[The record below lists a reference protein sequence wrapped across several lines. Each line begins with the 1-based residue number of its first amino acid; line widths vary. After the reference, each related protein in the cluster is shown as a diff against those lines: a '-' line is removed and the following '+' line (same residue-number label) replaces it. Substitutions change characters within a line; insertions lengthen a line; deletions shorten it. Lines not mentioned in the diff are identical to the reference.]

1 MQPISGGE
9 MLVAILDGCDPQS
22 AGARLTFGTFEKCDD
37 AGLRDQLADVIGA
50 AAVALSGFKPFA
62 CA

>member
-1 MQPISGGE
+1 

-37 AGLRDQLADVIGA
+37 VGLRDQLADVIGA